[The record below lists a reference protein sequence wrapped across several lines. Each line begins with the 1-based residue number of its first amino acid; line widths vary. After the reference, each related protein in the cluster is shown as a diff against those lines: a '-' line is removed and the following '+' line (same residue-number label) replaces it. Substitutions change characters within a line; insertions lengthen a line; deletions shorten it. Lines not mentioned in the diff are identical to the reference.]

1 MTLVQY
7 LHRPLV
13 ILVKYLWVA
22 SFLVVNFS
30 SELSRPVERVAKK
43 GGGANFGML
52 KLTFGGFSNS
62 MTLKDETV
70 GSPQKLEI
78 FPLANFCSRE
88 PTNNQHFR
96 SGWMEHPANFFVSS
110 ITKNQ
115 SHYIM
120 DKLMQ
125 TNSSEVGWLIV
136 DRNKYKSTHRLSKSK
151 QIQSTHC
158 CCESYELKCVFKI
171 LLC

>member
-30 SELSRPVERVAKK
+30 SELSRPAERVAKK
-43 GGGANFGML
+43 GAGRILACWSWHSEDSQIVWHL
-52 KLTFGGFSNS
+52 KMRL
-62 MTLKDETV
+62 LV
-70 GSPQKLEI
+70 QKLEI

-96 SGWMEHPANFFVSS
+96 SGWMEHPAIFFVSS

>member
-13 ILVKYLWVA
+13 ILVKYLSVA

-30 SELSRPVERVAKK
+30 SELSRPAERVAKK

-70 GSPQKLEI
+70 GSKVRD
-78 FPLANFCSRE
+78 FS
-88 PTNNQHFR
+88 
-96 SGWMEHPANFFVSS
+96 
-110 ITKNQ
+110 
-115 SHYIM
+115 
-120 DKLMQ
+120 
-125 TNSSEVGWLIV
+125 VG
-136 DRNKYKSTHRLSKSK
+136 
-151 QIQSTHC
+151 
-158 CCESYELKCVFKI
+158 
-171 LLC
+171 

>member
-13 ILVKYLWVA
+13 ILVKYLLVA
-22 SFLVVNFS
+22 SFLVVYFS
-30 SELSRPVERVAKK
+30 SELSRPAERVAKK
-43 GGGANFGML
+43 AGGANFGML

-125 TNSSEVGWLIV
+125 TNSSEVQT
-136 DRNKYKSTHRLSKSK
+136 NTKYS
-151 QIQSTHC
+151 
-158 CCESYELKCVFKI
+158 
-171 LLC
+171 LLL